1 MTGGTDADRLVIR
14 GQGFQIGPGN
24 SQVNQ
29 FIKNYIENQNLSQP
43 RVPAAGPV
51 VAGQVPQ
58 LPPAFQPRT
67 DLIAAL
73 RLGGPG
79 VSVVHAVT
87 GMRGVGK
94 SQLAAAY
101 ARSCIDSGWRLVAW
115 INAEDTAKILNG
127 LAVVAARLG
136 IGEPDAALE
145 DTAELVRNWLEA
157 DGDRCL
163 VVFDDVTERDGL
175 RPFLP
180 AAGKSQVVVTGTSL
194 GAASLGRPVPV
205 NVFSQEEALSFLAQ
219 RTGQANAGGA
229 RELACEL
236 GYLPLALAQAAA
248 VIALQRLEYRTYLDR
263 LRSISVQEYLTP
275 VEGDPYPQ
283 GVAEAVLLSLD
294 AAAAADQ
301 TGLCAIVMD
310 VVSLLSTAG
319 VPPPFLYIAVMA
331 SVMLEAG
338 GDQDSAAPQKV
349 DEALGRLTGASLLT
363 FSVDGFTVSAHRLVM
378 RVARERR
385 ARDSTLVDLG
395 SIICSLEWS
404 SAQLLG
410 QPWKNRLVARDIIQ
424 QAAALNEHLL
434 PHLHDD
440 HTEVLEVLMR
450 LREWAQWSMGELG
463 ESAIQQIQYG
473 ELLVADCERLLG
485 DTHSRTLASRNN
497 LACAYAEAGRLA
509 EAIPLLER
517 TVTGRETVLG
527 DTDPDTLISRNNL
540 ASAYQRAG
548 RLAEAI
554 PLYERTLGDYERV
567 LDIADPQTLT
577 SRNNLASA
585 YVEAGRLAEAI
596 PLLERTVTD
605 RETALGDTHPG
616 TLNSRC
622 NLAGAYAE
630 AGRLAEAIPL
640 YERSLADYERV
651 LGNTDPR
658 TLGARGNLASAYQRA
673 GRLAEA
679 IPLHELTLVLREKIL
694 GETHPDTLG
703 SRNNLAS
710 AYVEA
715 GRLAE
720 AIPLLERTLTGCEK
734 VLGDIHPH
742 TVVTRNGLASAYY
755 KAGLL
760 AEAIPLFERTLADR
774 EKILGYNHLDTRDS
788 RNNLAVACQEAR
800 HSPGR
805 HAGSL
810 EVSREIHNLL
820 KDLPQDDPLG
830 RQGVVEALIVWW
842 VERLTEMGRYLDAL
856 PFAREILARALATDD
871 LALAART
878 AFPLVR
884 CCRKAGRIDEAL
896 EAAEALVEY
905 TQRAGLGPWTRLSAE
920 VERLALLSLKR
931 QAQSVLAE
939 VRRLRAEMGS
949 LSAQSEEPEIEP
961 PWRVREMLLNVGAAV
976 ASQANRGQEALDFAL
991 AAVEST
997 RARGA
1002 TPAEVAHA
1010 QTIVCDALRALGRI
1024 DEAEELI
1031 EASKGALEEAHDAYA
1046 LSRMLAR
1053 LADIRYEQGDL
1064 TAAIKIS
1071 GDALRYAYEAGDI
1084 SDIARA
1090 HLWLGV
1096 YLAGKKYGRRY
1107 AMAHLLAAGLIRAIT
1122 DLDDVDDSLA
1132 MGRAVLANTP
1142 AAVVIPRNLTALASR
1157 AGEFPGVELEQLVMK
1172 LTGDQGSAEAKLNGL
1187 ITDVQASA
1195 ARPSN
1200 YARSLATW
1208 DPVIAGIIAEAQ
1220 GETEASHLL
1229 DEVLGIYLNNPQW
1242 VALARALQRIRN
1254 GERQLDV
1261 TDLDATE
1268 TAIINRTA
1276 AVSAGRET
1284 IPPELWRAMGIAG
1297 SLDYIVATARGDI
1310 RSKSDALQQT
1320 AELANRGLTQLS
1332 TALREIIEGKRGPE
1346 LATDLTS
1353 PTDRAVV
1360 MTVLYHISANNSD
1373 YRS

>member
-1 MTGGTDADRLVIR
+1 VIR
-14 GQGFQIGPGN
+14 VQGFQIGYGN
-24 SQVNQ
+24 FQLNQ
-29 FIKNYIENQNLSQP
+29 FFEPSQP

-136 IGEPDAALE
+136 IGEPDAALK

-157 DGDRCL
+157 DGYQCL
-163 VVFDDVTERDGL
+163 VVFDNVTELDGL

-180 AAGKSQVVVTGTSL
+180 AAGKSQVVVTSTSL

-219 RTGQANAGGA
+219 RTGQANADGA
-229 RELACEL
+229 RELAREL

-301 TGLCAIVMD
+301 TGLCTIVMD

-385 ARDSTLVDLG
+385 AHESTLVDLG
-395 SIICSLEWS
+395 SIICGLEWS
-404 SAQLLG
+404 GAQLLG

-424 QAAALNEHLL
+424 QVAALNEHLL
-434 PHLHDD
+434 PYLHDD

-450 LREWAQWSMGELG
+450 LRVWAQWSMGELG
-463 ESAIQQIQYG
+463 ESAIQRIEYG

-485 DTHSRTLASRNN
+485 DTHPMTLASRNN
-497 LACAYAEAGRLA
+497 LASAYAEAGRMA

-517 TVTGRETVLG
+517 TVTGRKTVLG
-527 DTDPDTLISRNNL
+527 DTDPDTLMSRNNL

-554 PLYERTLGDYERV
+554 PLFERTLGDYERV
-567 LDIADPQTLT
+567 LGNADPQTLT
-577 SRNNLASA
+577 SRNNLATA

-605 RETALGDTHPG
+605 RETVLDDTDPG
-616 TLNSRC
+616 TLASRC
-622 NLAGAYAE
+622 NLASGYVE

-640 YERSLADYERV
+640 LERSLGDYERV
-651 LGNTDPR
+651 LGNIHPR
-658 TLGARGNLASAYQRA
+658 SLGARGSLAGAYQRA

-679 IPLHELTLVLREKIL
+679 IPLYELTLVLQEKIL

-703 SRNNLAS
+703 SGNNLGS
-710 AYVEA
+710 AYMEA

-720 AIPLLERTLTGCEK
+720 AIPLLERTLTGCEN

-742 TVVTRNGLASAYY
+742 TVVTRNGLAFAYY

-760 AEAIPLFERTLADR
+760 AVAIPLFERTLADR
-774 EKILGYNHLDTRDS
+774 EKILGYNHPDTRDS
-788 RNNLAVACQEAR
+788 RNNLAVAYQAAR
-800 HSPGR
+800 RSPWR
-805 HAGSL
+805 PADSL
-810 EVSREIHNLL
+810 EVSRKIHNLL
-820 KDLPQDDPLG
+820 KDIPQDHPLS
-830 RQGVVEALIVWW
+830 RQGVVEALIMR
-842 VERLTEMGRYLDAL
+842 VELLTEMGRYLDAL

-871 LALAART
+871 LALAARA
-878 AFPLVR
+878 AFPLAR

-931 QAQSVLAE
+931 QAQSVLHVAE
-939 VRRLRAEMGS
+939 VRRLRAEMDN
-949 LSAQSEEPEIEP
+949 LPAQSEQPEIEP
-961 PWRVREMLLNVGAAV
+961 PWRVREMLLNVGASV
-976 ASQANRGQEALDFAL
+976 ASQANRRQEALDFAL

-1002 TPAEVAHA
+1002 TLAEVAHA

-1046 LSRMLAR
+1046 LSRMLGR
-1053 LADIRYEQGDL
+1053 FADIRYEQGDL

-1071 GDALRYAYEAGDI
+1071 GDALRYAYEAGDV

-1096 YLAGKKYGRRY
+1096 YLAGKRYGRRH

-1122 DLDDVDDSLA
+1122 DLDDVDDSLS
-1132 MGRAVLANTP
+1132 MGRAVLANAP
-1142 AAVVIPRNLTALASR
+1142 AAVVMPRNLTELASR
-1157 AGEFPGVELEQLVMK
+1157 AGEFPGVELEQLVTK
-1172 LTGDQGSAEAKLNGL
+1172 LTGDQESAEAKLNRL
-1187 ITDVQASA
+1187 ITDIQASA

-1200 YARSLATW
+1200 YARSLASW
-1208 DPVIAGIIAEAQ
+1208 DPIIAGIIAEAQ

-1254 GERQLDV
+1254 GEHQLDV
-1261 TDLDATE
+1261 TDLDATD
-1268 TAIINRTA
+1268 TAIINRAA
-1276 AVSAGRET
+1276 AVFAGRET
-1284 IPPELWRAMGIAG
+1284 IPPELWRAMRIAG
-1297 SLDYIVATARGDI
+1297 SLDYIVATARGDL

-1320 AELANRGLTQLS
+1320 VELASRDLTQLS
-1332 TALREIIEGKRGPE
+1332 SALRKIIEGERGPE
-1346 LATDLTS
+1346 LAADLTS
-1353 PTDRAVV
+1353 PMDRAVV
-1360 MTVLYHISANNSD
+1360 MTVLYHISADNSD
-1373 YRS
+1373 

>member
-1 MTGGTDADRLVIR
+1 MIR

-101 ARSCIDSGWRLVAW
+101 ARSCIDAGWRLVAW

-145 DTAELVRNWLEA
+145 DTAELVRNRLET
-157 DGDRCL
+157 DGYQCL
-163 VVFDDVTERDGL
+163 VVFDNATELDGL

-180 AAGKSQVVVTGTSL
+180 SAGKSQVVVTSTSL

-219 RTGQANAGGA
+219 RTGLADADGA
-229 RELACEL
+229 RELAREL

-248 VIALQRLEYRTYLDR
+248 MIALQRLEYRTYLDR

-283 GVAEAVLLSLD
+283 GVAETVLLSLD

-310 VVSLLSTAG
+310 VVSLLSTEG
-319 VPPPFLYIAVMA
+319 VPRPVLYPAVMA

-338 GDQDSAAPQKV
+338 GDEYSASPQKV
-349 DEALGRLTGASLLT
+349 DEALGRLTGVSLLT
-363 FSVDGFTVSAHRLVM
+363 FSVDGFTVSAHQLVM

-385 ARDSTLVDLG
+385 AHDSTLVDLG
-395 SIICSLEWS
+395 SIICSMYWMA
-404 SAQLLG
+404 AQWLG
-410 QPWKNRLVARDIIQ
+410 QPWENRLVARDIIQ
-424 QAAALNEHLL
+424 QVAALNEHLL
-434 PHLHDD
+434 PYLHND
-440 HTEVLEVLMR
+440 HTEVLELLMR
-450 LREWAQWSMGELG
+450 LREWAQWSMGEFR

-485 DTHSRTLASRNN
+485 DTHSDTLTSRNN
-497 LACAYAEAGRLA
+497 LASAYAEAGRLA

-517 TVTGRETVLG
+517 TITDRETVLG
-527 DTDPDTLISRNNL
+527 DTHPDTLMSRNNL

-567 LDIADPQTLT
+567 LDNADPQTLT

-585 YVEAGRLAEAI
+585 YAEAGRLAEAI
-596 PLLERTVTD
+596 PLLERTLTGCERV
-605 RETALGDTHPG
+605 LGNADPQ
-616 TLNSRC
+616 TLTSRN
-622 NLAGAYAE
+622 NLASAYAE

-640 YERSLADYERV
+640 LERSLGDYERV
-651 LGNTDPR
+651 LGNIDPR
-658 TLGARGNLASAYQRA
+658 TLGARGSLASAYQRA

-679 IPLHELTLVLREKIL
+679 IPLYELTLALREKIL
-694 GETHPDTLG
+694 GDTHPDTLG
-703 SRNNLAS
+703 SANNLGS

-715 GRLAE
+715 GRLAD

-742 TVVTRNGLASAYY
+742 TVVTRNGLAFAYY

-760 AEAIPLFERTLADR
+760 AVAIPLFERTLADR
-774 EKILGYNHLDTRDS
+774 EKILGHNHPDTRDS
-788 RNNLAVACQEAR
+788 RNNLAVACQAAR
-800 HSPGR
+800 RSPGR
-805 HAGSL
+805 HADSL

-820 KDLPQDDPLG
+820 KDIPQDDPLG
-830 RQGVVEALIVWW
+830 RHVVEVLIMRG
-842 VERLTEMGRYLDAL
+842 ELLTEMGRYLDAL

-871 LALAART
+871 LALAARA

-884 CCRKAGRIDEAL
+884 CCRKAGRIEEAL

-905 TQRAGLGPWTRLSAE
+905 TRRAGLGPWTRLSAG
-920 VERLALLSLKR
+920 VERLALLSRKR
-931 QAQSVLAE
+931 QAESVLAE
-939 VRRLRAEMGS
+939 ACRLRAEMDS
-949 LSAQSEEPEIEP
+949 LSAQSGQPEIEL
-961 PWRVREMLLNVGAAV
+961 PWRVREMLLNVSAAV
-976 ASQANRGQEALDFAL
+976 ASQANRGQEALDFAF

-1031 EASKGALEEAHDAYA
+1031 EASKGALEEAHDTYA

-1064 TAAIKIS
+1064 TAAMKIS

-1122 DLDDVDDSLA
+1122 DLDDVDDSLS
-1132 MGRAVLANTP
+1132 MGRALLANTP
-1142 AAVVIPRNLTALASR
+1142 AAVVIPRNLTELASR
-1157 AGEFPGVELEQLVMK
+1157 AGEFPGVELEHLVTK
-1172 LTGDQGSAEAKLNGL
+1172 LTGDQESAEVRLNRL
-1187 ITDVQASA
+1187 ITDIQASA

-1200 YARSLATW
+1200 YARSLASW
-1208 DPVIAGIIAEAQ
+1208 DPIIAGIIAEAQ

-1254 GERQLDV
+1254 GERKLDI
-1261 TDLDATE
+1261 TDLDATD
-1268 TAIINRTA
+1268 TAIINRA
-1276 AVSAGRET
+1276 VAVSAGRET

-1297 SLDYIVATARGDI
+1297 PLDYIVATARGDI
-1310 RSKSDALQQT
+1310 RSQNDALQQT
-1320 AELANRGLTQLS
+1320 AELAHRGLTQLS
-1332 TALREIIEGKRGPE
+1332 SALRKIIEGERGPE
-1346 LATDLTS
+1346 LAAALTS

-1373 YRS
+1373 

>member
-1 MTGGTDADRLVIR
+1 MSGGNDAGIPPVRPVEVPA
-14 GQGFQIGPGN
+14 GQGVQAGDN
-24 SQVNQ
+24 NVQHNQ
-29 FIKNYIENQNLSQP
+29 FIEKYIENQNLNRP

-58 LPPAFQPRT
+58 LPLAFQPRT

-101 ARSCIDSGWRLVAW
+101 ARSCIDAGWRLVAW
-115 INAEDTAKILNG
+115 INAEDTAEILNG

-163 VVFDDVTERDGL
+163 VVFDNATVLDGL

-180 AAGKSQVVVTGTSL
+180 AAGKSQVVVTSTSL

-219 RTGQANAGGA
+219 RTGQANADGA
-229 RELACEL
+229 GELAREL
-236 GYLPLALAQAAA
+236 GYLPLALAHAAA
-248 VIALQRLEYRTYLDR
+248 VIALQRLEYRTYLGR

-275 VEGDPYPQ
+275 VEGEPYPQ

-319 VPPPFLYIAVMA
+319 VPRPFLYTAVMA

-338 GDQDSAAPQKV
+338 GDEDSAAPQKV
-349 DEALGRLTGASLLT
+349 DEALGRLTSASLLT
-363 FSVDGFTVSAHRLVM
+363 FSVDGFMVSAHRLVM

-385 ARDSTLVDLG
+385 AHESTLVDLG

-404 SAQLLG
+404 GAQWLG

-424 QAAALNEHLL
+424 QVVALNEHLL
-434 PHLHDD
+434 PYLHDD
-440 HTEVLEVLMR
+440 HTEVLELLMR
-450 LREWAQWSMGELG
+450 LREWAQVSMGELG
-463 ESAIQQIQYG
+463 ESAAQRIEYG
-473 ELLVADCERLLG
+473 ESLVADCERLLG
-485 DTHSRTLASRNN
+485 DTHPKTLA
-497 LACAYAEAGRLA
+497 A
-509 EAIPLLER
+509 
-517 TVTGRETVLG
+517 
-527 DTDPDTLISRNNL
+527 
-540 ASAYQRAG
+540 
-548 RLAEAI
+548 
-554 PLYERTLGDYERV
+554 
-567 LDIADPQTLT
+567 
-577 SRNNLASA
+577 
-585 YVEAGRLAEAI
+585 
-596 PLLERTVTD
+596 
-605 RETALGDTHPG
+605 
-616 TLNSRC
+616 
-622 NLAGAYAE
+622 
-630 AGRLAEAIPL
+630 
-640 YERSLADYERV
+640 
-651 LGNTDPR
+651 
-658 TLGARGNLASAYQRA
+658 
-673 GRLAEA
+673 
-679 IPLHELTLVLREKIL
+679 
-694 GETHPDTLG
+694 
-703 SRNNLAS
+703 RNNLAS

-734 VLGDIHPH
+734 ILGDTHPH
-742 TVVTRNGLASAYY
+742 TLVTRNSLASAYY

-774 EKILGYNHLDTRDS
+774 EKILGYNHPDTQVS
-788 RNNLAVACQEAR
+788 RNNLAAHQAAR
-800 HSPGR
+800 RSPGR
-805 HAGSL
+805 HADSL

-820 KDLPQDDPLG
+820 KDIPQDDPLG
-830 RQGVVEALIVWW
+830 RQGVVEALIMWW
-842 VERLTEMGRYLDAL
+842 VERLAEMSRSLDAL
-856 PFAREILARALATDD
+856 PFAREILARALAADD
-871 LALAART
+871 LALAARA

-884 CCRKAGRIDEAL
+884 CCRKVGRIDEAL

-905 TQRAGLGPWTRLSAE
+905 TQRAGLGPWTRLSAQ
-920 VERLALLSLKR
+920 VERLALLSLKQ

-939 VRRLRAEMGS
+939 VRRLRAEMDS
-949 LSAQSEEPEIEP
+949 LPAQSEQPEIEP
-961 PWRVREMLLNVGAAV
+961 PWRAREMLLNVGAAA
-976 ASQANRGQEALDFAL
+976 ASQTKRRQEALDFAV

-1010 QTIVCDALRALGRI
+1010 QTIVCDALSALGRV

-1031 EASKGALEEAHDAYA
+1031 EASKGTLEEAHDAYA

-1053 LADIRYEQGDL
+1053 FADIRHEQGDL

-1096 YLAGKKYGRRY
+1096 YLAGKKYGRRH

-1122 DLDDVDDSLA
+1122 NLDDVDNVLP
-1132 MGRAVLANTP
+1132 MGRALLANAP
-1142 AAVVIPRNLTALASR
+1142 AAVVIPRNLTELASR
-1157 AGEFPGVELEQLVMK
+1157 AGEF
-1172 LTGDQGSAEAKLNGL
+1172 SGL
-1187 ITDVQASA
+1187 
-1195 ARPSN
+1195 
-1200 YARSLATW
+1200 
-1208 DPVIAGIIAEAQ
+1208 
-1220 GETEASHLL
+1220 
-1229 DEVLGIYLNNPQW
+1229 
-1242 VALARALQRIRN
+1242 
-1254 GERQLDV
+1254 
-1261 TDLDATE
+1261 
-1268 TAIINRTA
+1268 RT
-1276 AVSAGRET
+1276 
-1284 IPPELWRAMGIAG
+1284 
-1297 SLDYIVATARGDI
+1297 
-1310 RSKSDALQQT
+1310 
-1320 AELANRGLTQLS
+1320 
-1332 TALREIIEGKRGPE
+1332 
-1346 LATDLTS
+1346 
-1353 PTDRAVV
+1353 
-1360 MTVLYHISANNSD
+1360 
-1373 YRS
+1373 